1 MFSPSII
8 FWDVLSLL
16 VHPLL
21 PEQVDPSLLQHLLP
35 AKVTKGLQDVLGL
48 PREHPCHLL
57 PVVPCCPLHSV
68 CLLWLSSVFPLA
80 GSPQENPQYMAETL
94 CHGTRRSSLFPGQ
107 QPTSSGMSEE
117 AISTST
123 TYSGTFMTN
132 VGPLKKGSE
141 KLVRPC

>member
-1 MFSPSII
+1 MHLFSPSII
-8 FWDVLSLL
+8 FWAVLSLP

-35 AKVTKGLQDVLGL
+35 AKVTKGLQGVLGL
-48 PREHPCHLL
+48 PRAHPRHLL
-57 PVVPCCPLHSV
+57 PIVPCCSLHSV
-68 CLLWLSSVFPLA
+68 WLLWLSSVFPLA

-94 CHGTRRSSLFPGQ
+94 CHGTRRSRPFPGQ

-123 TYSGTFMTN
+123 TYSGTFMTS
-132 VGPLKKGSE
+132 VGLLKKGSE
-141 KLVRPC
+141 KLV